1 MLTQSKRKINNSL
14 DFHRKKKEKYNGV
27 LFHENAN
34 KLASLSIIFDSSLL
48 LHLTVQKQ
56 PEKYNDRVHK
66 SAHFL
71 NFKNLIASPT
81 SSVCAVKERR
91 ELKVGGEGGGSKAKE
106 KGNMK
111 GERRVEGGYVWK
123 RKSSRYKT
131 AYIYKHG

>member
-1 MLTQSKRKINNSL
+1 M
-14 DFHRKKKEKYNGV
+14 
-27 LFHENAN
+27 
-34 KLASLSIIFDSSLL
+34 

-81 SSVCAVKERR
+81 SSVCAVKERK
-91 ELKVGGEGGGSKAKE
+91 ELKVGGSKAKE

-111 GERRVEGGYVWK
+111 GERRVEGGYEWK
-123 RKSSRYKT
+123 RKRSRYKT